1 MLNALKSKLVR
12 GTAAVSGVLL
22 APVAF
27 AQATPPDFSTLTS
40 AIDFSTVI
48 TGVMAVA
55 GVMVGVYVA
64 IKGAKIVLQMVRGA

>member
-1 MLNALKSKLVR
+1 MLQVLKSKVAR
-12 GTAAVSGVLL
+12 GTALISGALL
-22 APVAF
+22 TPVAF

-40 AIDFSTVI
+40 SIDFSTVI

-55 GVMVGVYVA
+55 AVMVGVYVA